1 MGEYFW
7 AGLLTGLLIWAAAEV
22 CGWIFRR
29 RPMGRA
35 GAALLAPIPAEGKA
49 GELEHLLRLTRAELS
64 GGRFP
69 SGGIVVIDR
78 GMEPEARQV
87 ALQFEGARVCREK
100 DLGPALCGLL
110 PPEYGGRERK

>member
-7 AGLLTGLLIWAAAEV
+7 AGLLTGLLIWVVAEV
-22 CGWIFRR
+22 SGWLFRR

-35 GAALLAPIPAEGKA
+35 GAALLALIPAEGKA
-49 GELEHLLRLTRAELS
+49 EGLEHLLRLARTELS

-78 GMEPEARQV
+78 GMETEARQM
-87 ALQFEGARVCREK
+87 ALRFEGARVCREK
-100 DLGPALCGLL
+100 DLGPALAGLL
-110 PPEYGGRERK
+110 PPEEGARG